1 VRDDLADGGRR
12 LLVRQLGRV
21 EYADGLALM
30 SALRQARIQGQ
41 IEDTLLL
48 LEHPAVITL
57 GRKGRRENLRVD
69 EDTLARRGI
78 GVIDTD
84 RGGDI
89 TYHGPGQLV
98 AYPVVSLA
106 PDRCDVR
113 RYVRDLEEAMIR
125 TAAEYGVVA
134 GRLEGMNGVWLGA
147 DAAPPSEGPGRK
159 LGAVGVHIARW
170 VTSHGLAFN
179 VGTALEDFELI
190 VPCGIGD
197 RGVTSLAREV
207 GRSITVQEVGQRL
220 ADQLSG
226 LLEREPVPVAAETET
241 VQVQVVKPTA
251 DGVRLLALHRH
262 PELGGFWQPVTG
274 KIERGESAAS
284 AAARE
289 LLEETGL
296 REEPKPLSYA
306 HAFLWPS
313 QGIPAV
319 AEETAFV
326 AFAPERFSPRVSA
339 REHDEARWVGA
350 AEADALF
357 PHAGLRRGARLA
369 YEFFP
374 R

>member
-1 VRDDLADGGRR
+1 VREDLADGDRR
-12 LLVRQLGRV
+12 LLVRELGRV
-21 EYADGLALM
+21 EYGDGLALM
-30 SALRQARIQGQ
+30 GALRQARVQDQ

-57 GRKGRRENLRVD
+57 GRKGKRENLRVD

-78 GVIDTD
+78 FVVDTD

-125 TAAEYGVVA
+125 TAAVYGVTA
-134 GRLEGMNGVWLGA
+134 GRVEGMNGIWLGA
-147 DAAPPSEGPGRK
+147 DALPPSDGPSRK
-159 LGAVGVHIARW
+159 LGAVGVHISRW

-179 VGTALEDFELI
+179 VGTALEDFDLI
-190 VPCGIGD
+190 VPCGIED
-197 RGVTSLAREV
+197 RAVTSLVREI
-207 GRSITVQEVGQRL
+207 GRPVAVEEVGQKL
-220 ADQLSG
+220 AAQLAI
-226 LLEREPVPVAAETET
+226 LLARQPVRVAAETGT
-241 VQVQVVKPTA
+241 VQVQVVKRTP

-262 PELGGFWQPVTG
+262 EELGGFWQPVTG
-274 KIERGESAAS
+274 KIERGESAAG

-313 QGIPAV
+313 NGVPAV

-326 AFAPERFSPRVSA
+326 AFAPDRFSPQLSA
-339 REHDEARWVGA
+339 LEHDEARWIAA

-369 YEFFP
+369 CELLP